1 VFERKSN
8 LGVFRQRCAPKQ
20 SFFNLQG
27 CQRREKSSPNDL
39 KSLHF
44 ENDLKSLHFEND
56 LKNFEN
62 VSENC
67 RKQDRKTAPLTEEMQ
82 PSFVLFFKNQKNQL
96 QLKI

>member
-1 VFERKSN
+1 MFERKSKSN

-44 ENDLKSLHFEND
+44 ENDLK
-56 LKNFEN
+56 NFEN

-67 RKQDRKTAPLTEEMQ
+67 RKQNRKTAPLTEEMQ
-82 PSFVLFFKNQKNQL
+82 PNFILFFKNQKSEL
-96 QLKI
+96 QLKS